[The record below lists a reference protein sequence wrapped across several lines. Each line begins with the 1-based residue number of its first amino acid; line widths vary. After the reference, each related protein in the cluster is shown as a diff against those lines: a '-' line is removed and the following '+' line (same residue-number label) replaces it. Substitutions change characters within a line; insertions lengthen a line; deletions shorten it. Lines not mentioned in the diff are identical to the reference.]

1 MTGYAVATATAV
13 DVNGPEDVRLNWDT
27 IDWRAQEDNVR
38 RLRQRIFKATRD
50 GDLKKVR
57 NLQKLMLRSHANTL
71 LSVRQ
76 ATQLNAGRKT
86 AGIDGEVAL
95 TSPARAELATT
106 LYESSKPW
114 QARPVKRVYIP
125 KANGKLR
132 GLGIPVIAD
141 RVQQGR
147 VRNALEP
154 EWEAR
159 FEPRSYGFRPG
170 RSCHDAIE
178 AIFKAAC
185 GKKARKL
192 WVLDADLTAA
202 FGPHLPADHLRVTL
216 TLPSAAGNT
225 LQGQSSTISYNFVG
239 TQRLAASK

>member
-1 MTGYAVATATAV
+1 MSERWNRRASWTPMTGYAVATATAV

-132 GLGIPVIAD
+132 GLGITVIAD
-141 RVQQGR
+141 GVQEGR
-147 VRNALEP
+147 VPSALEP
-154 EWEAR
+154 EWETR
-159 FEPRSYGFRPG
+159 FEPRSYGFRPV
-170 RSCHDAIE
+170 R
-178 AIFKAAC
+178 
-185 GKKARKL
+185 
-192 WVLDADLTAA
+192 
-202 FGPHLPADHLRVTL
+202 
-216 TLPSAAGNT
+216 
-225 LQGQSSTISYNFVG
+225 
-239 TQRLAASK
+239 